1 MKWKNPHRREEPP
14 KSALAGSL
22 LVHGVVVVGAAVLS
36 LTAPDPIPFESY
48 RIEIVSP
55 PPAQAEVEQEATP
68 VEELE
73 IETPD
78 ETPPVEETPPPPEP
92 EADPEP
98 EETPPPEPEPDP
110 EPEETP
116 PAPDSTEVEETET
129 TTAEEVE
136 ETAEETGEDIEVRM
150 EGLRRDYPVY
160 YENIV
165 TQIRRCWRPP
175 RNEGR
180 RLSTTIYFVIK
191 ADGTVADTRF
201 VERSG
206 VASFDFPALAA
217 IADCAS
223 GRFGAL
229 PADLGYDRL
238 PIQFEF
244 RPAGDD
250 ADGPSTS
257 APDAA

>member
-1 MKWKNPHRREEPP
+1 VKWKNAHRREEPP

-22 LVHGVVVVGAAVLS
+22 LVHGVVVVGAAILS
-36 LTAPDPIPFESY
+36 LTAPDPVPFESY

-55 PPAQAEVEQEATP
+55 PPAQAEVEQEAAP

-78 ETPPVEETPPPPEP
+78 QTPPVEETPRPPEP
-92 EADPEP
+92 EPAETPPPAPEP
-98 EETPPPEPEPDP
+98 EPEVEETPPP
-110 EPEETP
+110 
-116 PAPDSTEVEETET
+116 PDSTEVEPAET
-129 TTAEEVE
+129 TTTAEVE

-175 RNEGR
+175 RNDGR

-229 PADLGYDRL
+229 PEDLGYDRL

-244 RPAGDD
+244 RPAGGD
-250 ADGPSTS
+250 AEGALTPTS
-257 APDAA
+257 DAA